1 MGQAARPYPRGAGA
15 GRVRPPARGRRVSK
29 LRLVAVAAVAAV
41 ACFLATSVAI
51 TLAMR
56 WVPPPW
62 SALMAERQVAAL
74 ARGERYVP
82 AYTWVGWDRI
92 APHAPL
98 AVVAAEDQHFAE
110 HFGFDVEAIQ
120 KAIDE
125 RERGRRRRVRG
136 ASTIS
141 QQVAKNVFLWPGR
154 SYARKGLEAYFTLL
168 IETLWPKR
176 RILEVY
182 LNVAELGDG
191 VFGVEAAS
199 RRFFGK
205 PASRLTASEA
215 ALLAAVLPN
224 PHRFR
229 ATRPSAYVAG
239 RRDWILGQMA
249 QLGGTQY
256 LVEQGISPHPPGAV
270 PRR

>member
-1 MGQAARPYPRGAGA
+1 
-15 GRVRPPARGRRVSK
+15 VRSPFRGRPDLHFRRRPASR
-29 LRLVAVAAVAAV
+29 LRLAIVAIVGSA

-51 TLAMR
+51 TLSLR
-56 WVPPPW
+56 WVPLSW
-62 SALMAERQVAAL
+62 SALMAERQLAAL
-74 ARGERYVP
+74 AQGKKYVP
-82 AYTWVGWDRI
+82 AYSWVGWDRI

-98 AVVAAEDQHFAE
+98 AVIAAEDQRFAD
-110 HFGFDVEAIQ
+110 HFGFDIEAIQ
-120 KAIDE
+120 KAIGE
-125 RERGRRRRVRG
+125 QERGRRRRVRG

-154 SYARKGLEAYFTLL
+154 SYVRKGLEAYFTLL

-182 LNVAELGDG
+182 LNVAEMGDG
-191 VFGVEAAS
+191 VFGVEAAA

-205 PASRLTASEA
+205 PASRLTAGEA

-229 ATRPSAYVAG
+229 ANRPSAYVAG
-239 RRDWILGQMA
+239 RRNWILGQMA
-249 QLGGTQY
+249 QLGGAQY
-256 LVEQGISPHPPGAV
+256 LVDRGFHPGAV
-270 PRR
+270 PKR

>member
-1 MGQAARPYPRGAGA
+1 MGQAGRLLPRGAGA
-15 GRVRPPARGRRVSK
+15 GRARLPARGRRVSK
-29 LRLVAVAAVAAV
+29 FRLVVVATVATV
-41 ACFLATSVAI
+41 ACFLATTVAV
-51 TLAMR
+51 TLSLR
-56 WVPPPW
+56 WIPLPW

-74 ARGERYVP
+74 VRGERYVP
-82 AYTWVGWDRI
+82 AYEWVGWDRM

-98 AVVAAEDQHFAE
+98 AVIAAEDQHFAE

-125 RERGRRRRVRG
+125 HERGRRRRVRG

-154 SYARKGLEAYFTLL
+154 SYVRKGLEVYFTLL

-191 VFGVEAAS
+191 VFGVEAAAL
-199 RRFFGK
+199 RFFGK
-205 PASRLTASEA
+205 PAARLSPGEA
-215 ALLAAVLPN
+215 ATLAAVLPN

-229 ATRPSAYVAG
+229 ANRPSAYVAG

-249 QLGGTQY
+249 QLGGAQY
-256 LVEQGISPHPPGAV
+256 LVEQGFAPGAV
-270 PRR
+270 PRK